1 MDSMK
6 TRRNTYML
14 RLFREYDAIEKTGEL
29 DKNQILEYT
38 KEIHSLVQNEDKK
51 TESMNMTPLQFE
63 QMFKVLDKDESG
75 SMSPAEIPNL
85 MIAYMNWL
93 YEKQSKEQL
102 EDLYTDQENTTETL
116 IGDNLPWFKK
126 TLKIMSSP
134 QYELVNNIITIA
146 NLFTVFLR
154 SLTTNQ
160 SNGSI
165 KRWCIIQ
172 ICINGLMLLEM
183 LADFSIAGPVKAFK
197 YHFRVWPESF
207 CQLVNIVAVIIFF
220 AGEENQDGNNNL
232 YLDVKLLELIVFV
245 RLLKLISL
253 LNEIKDFVLIGE
265 TMKNLLQPLKYLLG
279 ILALILYFFAETG
292 MILYGGKVT
301 MNSPQ
306 IIHDSGIPDNYY
318 LVNFN
323 DMFSSIITLFVL
335 MVVNNWMV
343 IV

>member
-14 RLFREYDAIEKTGEL
+14 RLYREYDAFEKTGEL

-51 TESMNMTPLQFE
+51 SESMNMTPLQFE

-154 SLTTNQ
+154 SLTTN
-160 SNGSI
+160 
-165 KRWCIIQ
+165 
-172 ICINGLMLLEM
+172 
-183 LADFSIAGPVKAFK
+183 
-197 YHFRVWPESF
+197 
-207 CQLVNIVAVIIFF
+207 
-220 AGEENQDGNNNL
+220 
-232 YLDVKLLELIVFV
+232 
-245 RLLKLISL
+245 
-253 LNEIKDFVLIGE
+253 
-265 TMKNLLQPLKYLLG
+265 
-279 ILALILYFFAETG
+279 
-292 MILYGGKVT
+292 
-301 MNSPQ
+301 
-306 IIHDSGIPDNYY
+306 
-318 LVNFN
+318 
-323 DMFSSIITLFVL
+323 
-335 MVVNNWMV
+335 
-343 IV
+343 